1 MTPREIVRATLD
13 FANPPR
19 VARSFAPSD
28 IVFASC
34 DTLAQ
39 TTPWT
44 QIGEH
49 RWQRLDIWGNVWQRV
64 DATSMGEVVKGA
76 LDNLTQLR
84 DYTFPNLVDPGGY
97 RSVQQQREAHPDS
110 WLIGSLP
117 GFTFSIARKMRRL
130 ECYLMDLLVERDLIR
145 HLHDRI
151 DDLLEAMILNY
162 ASAGVDAVMAWE
174 DWGTQQTTLINP
186 HLWFQ
191 EFYPRFERL
200 FAVAHAHGLRV
211 FMHSCGQMEAIV
223 PGLIRAGIDV
233 LQFDQ
238 PDLHGIDTLA
248 VRQQTSRITFWC
260 PVDIQTT
267 LQTRDC
273 EVIQSKAKEM
283 LDKLWRGRGGFI
295 AGYYNDN
302 SSIGLDPQWQ
312 HCACEAFLK
321 HGVRER
327 YR

>member
-223 PGLIRAGIDV
+223 PGLIRAGVDV

-248 VRQQTSRITFWC
+248 VRQQTSRITFLVSGGY
-260 PVDIQTT
+260 PDDAPDT
-267 LQTRDC
+267 
-273 EVIQSKAKEM
+273 
-283 LDKLWRGRGGFI
+283 KL
-295 AGYYNDN
+295 
-302 SSIGLDPQWQ
+302 
-312 HCACEAFLK
+312 
-321 HGVRER
+321 
-327 YR
+327 